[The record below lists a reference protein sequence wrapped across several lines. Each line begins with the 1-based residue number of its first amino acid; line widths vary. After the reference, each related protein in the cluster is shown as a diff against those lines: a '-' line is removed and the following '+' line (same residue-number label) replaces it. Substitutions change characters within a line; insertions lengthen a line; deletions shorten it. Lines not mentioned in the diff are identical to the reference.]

1 MRLVT
6 PEPHNDPEL
15 DEPPVMP
22 DLQRLPDLRH
32 PPIPPLIDHQTT
44 AAADADYQRV
54 ILKPSQGSPRR
65 RSPYARYSPYHDRHL
80 PPACI
85 RDIRPTM
92 VSTGHFYEFQNSTPI
107 IRRSRWQCGC
117 PDDLHNPHDLSPPS
131 PSRRFTGKTSCA
143 LVLQKTCI
151 SNKQFSTMAVRPLHV
166 IPTWSTR
173 ETNTSPRGPGRTI
186 LESRNSHRDVF
197 R

>member
-1 MRLVT
+1 MT
-6 PEPHNDPEL
+6 PNSTS
-15 DEPPVMP
+15 
-22 DLQRLPDLRH
+22 LRSC
-32 PPIPPLIDHQTT
+32 PTCSACPTCAT
-44 AAADADYQRV
+44 
-54 ILKPSQGSPRR
+54 PRYR
-65 RSPYARYSPYHDRHL
+65 RSLIIRRPQPQTLTTSGSSSNLVRDHRGVDRRMPGTPRTMTATL

-117 PDDLHNPHDLSPPS
+117 PDDLHNPHDLSPPR

-173 ETNTSPRGPGRTI
+173 ETNTSPRGLGRTI